1 MIKTIEDAVR
11 KAISEAPE
19 RRFNESV
26 DLAINL
32 HNIDMSQPAN
42 RVDEEI
48 ILPHGRGRSAKI
60 AVFASGETALLAQ
73 RAEADLVI
81 SPDELNELGDDK
93 KRARKIADE
102 YTYFIAETSLM
113 PTIGKKLG
121 PILGK
126 RGKMPQPLPPN
137 VDIMPIINR
146 QRNLV
151 RVRSRDRL
159 TFHMAV
165 GSKDMDVQKISE
177 NVEAVT
183 TKLEQTLK
191 DGKQNLKSVYVKTTM
206 GPAIKVI

>member
-1 MIKTIEDAVR
+1 MNKTIENAVR

-32 HNIDMSQPAN
+32 HNIDMSLPAN

-48 ILPHGRGRSAKI
+48 ILPNGRGRSAKI

-126 RGKMPQPLPPN
+126 RGKMPMPLPPN
-137 VDIMPIINR
+137 VDITPIIKR

-151 RVRSRDRL
+151 RLRSRDRL

-165 GSKDMDVQKISE
+165 GSKDMDVQMIAE

-206 GPAIKVI
+206 GPAVKVI

>member
-1 MIKTIEDAVR
+1 MNKTIENAVR

-165 GSKDMDVQKISE
+165 GSKDMDVQKIAE

>member
-1 MIKTIEDAVR
+1 MNKTIEDAVR

-165 GSKDMDVQKISE
+165 GSKDMDVQKIAE

>member
-1 MIKTIEDAVR
+1 MNKMIENAVR

-81 SPDELNELGDDK
+81 SPDELSELGDDK

-126 RGKMPQPLPPN
+126 RGKMPLPLPPN
-137 VDIMPIINR
+137 VDITPIIKR

-165 GSKDMDVQKISE
+165 GSKDMDVQQIAE

-183 TKLEQTLK
+183 TKLEQTLR

-206 GPAIKVI
+206 GPAVKVI

>member
-1 MIKTIEDAVR
+1 MNKTIENAVR

-19 RRFNESV
+19 RGFKESV

-32 HNIDMSQPAN
+32 HNIDMSLPAN

-102 YTYFIAETSLM
+102 YTYFIAETSFM

-126 RGKMPQPLPPN
+126 RGKMPLPLPPN
-137 VDIMPIINR
+137 VDIAPIIKR

-151 RVRSRDRL
+151 KLRSRDRL
-159 TFHMAV
+159 TFHLAV
-165 GSKDMDVQKISE
+165 GSRDMDVQEIAE
-177 NVEAVT
+177 NVEAIT

-206 GPAIKVI
+206 GPAVKVI

>member
-1 MIKTIEDAVR
+1 MNKTIEDAVR

-19 RRFNESV
+19 RRFSESV

-48 ILPHGRGRSAKI
+48 ILPHGRGRSAKV
-60 AVFASGETALLAQ
+60 AVFASGETALMAQ
-73 RAEADLVI
+73 RAGADLVI
-81 SPDELNELGDDK
+81 SPDELGELGDDK

-126 RGKMPQPLPPN
+126 RGKMPLPLPPN
-137 VDIMPIINR
+137 VDITPIIKR

-165 GSKDMDVQKISE
+165 GSREMEVQKIAE

-183 TKLEQTLK
+183 TKLEQALK
-191 DGKQNLKSVYVKTTM
+191 DGKQNLKSVYIKTTM

>member
-1 MIKTIEDAVR
+1 MNKTIEDAVR

-32 HNIDMSQPAN
+32 HNIDMSLPAN

-73 RAEADLVI
+73 RAGADLVI

-102 YTYFIAETSLM
+102 FTYFIVETSLM

-126 RGKMPQPLPPN
+126 RGKMPMPLPPN
-137 VDIMPIINR
+137 VDITPIIKR

-165 GSKDMDVQKISE
+165 GARDMEVPKIAE

>member
-1 MIKTIEDAVR
+1 MNKTLEDAVR

-32 HNIDMSQPAN
+32 HNIDMSLPAN

-126 RGKMPQPLPPN
+126 RGKMPLPLPPN
-137 VDIMPIINR
+137 VDIAPIIKR

-151 RVRSRDRL
+151 RLRSRDRL

-165 GSKDMDVQKISE
+165 GSKDMEVQEIAE

-206 GPAIKVI
+206 GPAVKVI

>member
-1 MIKTIEDAVR
+1 MNKTIENAVR

-32 HNIDMSQPAN
+32 HNIDMSLPAN

-126 RGKMPQPLPPN
+126 RGKMPLPLPPN
-137 VDIMPIINR
+137 VDIAPIIKR
-146 QRNLV
+146 QRNLM
-151 RVRSRDRL
+151 RLRSRDRL

-165 GSKDMDVQKISE
+165 GSRDMDVREIAE

-183 TKLEQTLK
+183 AKLEQTLK

-206 GPAIKVI
+206 GPAVKVI

>member
-1 MIKTIEDAVR
+1 MNNTIEDAVR

-165 GSKDMDVQKISE
+165 GSKDMDVQKIAE

>member
-1 MIKTIEDAVR
+1 MNKTIEDAVR

-126 RGKMPQPLPPN
+126 RGKMPLPLPPN

-151 RVRSRDRL
+151 KLRSRDRL
-159 TFHMAV
+159 TFHLAV
-165 GSKDMDVQKISE
+165 GSKDMDVQMIAE

-206 GPAIKVI
+206 GPAVKVI

>member
-1 MIKTIEDAVR
+1 MNKTIEEAVR

-19 RRFNESV
+19 RRFSESV

-32 HNIDMSQPAN
+32 QNIDMSMPAN

-48 ILPHGRGRSAKI
+48 ILPHGRGKSAKI
-60 AVFASGETALLAQ
+60 AVFAAGETALLAQ
-73 RAEADLVI
+73 RAGADLVI
-81 SPDELNELGDDK
+81 SPDELAELGDDK

-102 YTYFIAETSLM
+102 YTYFISETSFM

-126 RGKMPQPLPPN
+126 RGKMPLPLPPN
-137 VDIMPIINR
+137 VDIAPIIKR

-165 GSKDMDVQKISE
+165 GSRDMDAKEIAE
-177 NVEAVT
+177 NVETVT
-183 TKLEQTLK
+183 IKLEQTLK

-206 GPAIKVI
+206 GPAVKVI

>member
-1 MIKTIEDAVR
+1 MNKTIEEAVR

-19 RRFNESV
+19 RRFSESV

-32 HNIDMSQPAN
+32 HNIDMSMPAN

-48 ILPHGRGRSAKI
+48 ILPHGRGKSAKI
-60 AVFASGETALLAQ
+60 AVFAAGETALLAQ
-73 RAEADLVI
+73 RAGADLVI
-81 SPDELNELGDDK
+81 SPDELAELGDDK

-102 YTYFIAETSLM
+102 YTYFISETSFM

-126 RGKMPQPLPPN
+126 RGKMPLPLPPN
-137 VDIMPIINR
+137 VDIAPIIKR

-165 GSKDMDVQKISE
+165 GSRDMEVKEIAE
-177 NVEAVT
+177 NVETVT

-191 DGKQNLKSVYVKTTM
+191 DGKHNLKSVYVKTTM
-206 GPAIKVI
+206 GPAVKVI